1 MAFLTPGIVKNIVR
15 QQYLKLTTMQLNQL
29 LLSVV
34 LPTRWKYNNFDED
47 QREAKIGR
55 VAVENGI
62 ARAIQRFMAN
72 VSK

>member
-1 MAFLTPGIVKNIVR
+1 
-15 QQYLKLTTMQLNQL
+15 MQLNQL

-34 LPTRWKYNNFDED
+34 LPTRRKYNNFDED
-47 QREAKIGR
+47 ERGAKIGR